1 MKVQELFEE
10 FAIDRN
16 EKRVVDLIQQ
26 KLDKDETV
34 FWKNEKSIV
43 TAIKVGEVKVAQ
55 RTFKGGREHITT
67 SHTYPITK
75 DTMASIILTKWAN
88 GWGATVA

>member
-16 EKRVVDLIQQ
+16 EKRVIDLIQQ

-34 FWKNEKSIV
+34 FWKNEKSVV
-43 TAIKVGEVKVAQ
+43 TAIKAGAVTVAQ
-55 RTFKGGREHITT
+55 RTFKGGREHITAH
-67 SHTYPITK
+67 HTYPITK
-75 DTMASIILTKWAN
+75 DTMSNIILTKWAN
-88 GWGATVA
+88 GWGATSA